1 MYINLRLEDID
12 YDDVELVFKV
22 SELDIKVIVFCL

>member
-1 MYINLRLEDID
+1 MYINLRLEDTD